1 MYSAFLETR
10 SSVVEGRDRRRFAG
24 LSHDTPSD
32 VFFLIT
38 GVYDIAFRA
47 SYSSLYFALY
57 PLSIFLSGPRLEDT
71 RTLSSASWP
80 SLGPSP
86 LLPFFPPTLQVA
98 CSIHVEPTIY
108 ANATLKVPSLFLE
121 VSTFQESETFL
132 LRASNS
138 DADTCLEPPES
149 QLKLYRVLLDSNQP
163 LRWFRYRIYDI
174 ESTSRHLR
182 TSHDGG
188 LTLLIHAAK

>member
-1 MYSAFLETR
+1 
-10 SSVVEGRDRRRFAG
+10 
-24 LSHDTPSD
+24 
-32 VFFLIT
+32 
-38 GVYDIAFRA
+38 
-47 SYSSLYFALY
+47 
-57 PLSIFLSGPRLEDT
+57 
-71 RTLSSASWP
+71 LSSASWP

-108 ANATLKVPSLFLE
+108 ANATLKVSSLFLE

-138 DADTCLEPPES
+138 DADTCLESPES
-149 QLKLYRVLLDSNQP
+149 QLKLYWVLLDSNQP
-163 LRWFRYRIYDI
+163 LRWCRYRIYDI

-182 TSHDGG
+182 TLHDGG
-188 LTLLIHAAK
+188 LTFLIHAAKQRDDRHDHGGRRPGAPLQWSHSERFRGSSSSYNTRRWC